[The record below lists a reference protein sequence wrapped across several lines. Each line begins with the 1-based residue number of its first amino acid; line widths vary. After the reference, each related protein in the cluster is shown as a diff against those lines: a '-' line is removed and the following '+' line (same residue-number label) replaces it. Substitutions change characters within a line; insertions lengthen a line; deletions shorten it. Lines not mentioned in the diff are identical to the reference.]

1 VLSSAVLGTISNKNT
16 GLVRLHPGVIDTVG
30 NEIGFTSQLRNPEA
44 VDDIGGLQD
53 QVRGAGSPVFG
64 AHRDVNFIGCD
75 NAKIGI
81 LDFPPPLVADESDF
95 DGILWH
101 RLVLNLHNRA
111 RGDENEYENNQTR
124 NDSPSHFDVVTPI
137 NLWRLLKVVL
147 RPTGAEFDQNINED
161 RNNNGK
167 NPKAD
172 EEDKVG
178 WLQEQLSGPRL
189 GLENIG

>member
-1 VLSSAVLGTISNKNT
+1 
-16 GLVRLHPGVIDTVG
+16 
-30 NEIGFTSQLRNPEA
+30 
-44 VDDIGGLQD
+44 
-53 QVRGAGSPVFG
+53 
-64 AHRDVNFIGCD
+64 
-75 NAKIGI
+75 
-81 LDFPPPLVADESDF
+81 
-95 DGILWH
+95 
-101 RLVLNLHNRA
+101 LVLNLHNRA

-161 RNNNGK
+161 RYNNGK

-189 GLENIG
+189 GLKNIG